1 MIEKNIVG
9 TYSREEAYP
18 VFQHEAKEEPAI
30 KPVDYSISTVG
41 RVAAINGVIGKVD
54 PLDQWRAFSERLR
67 DRRLALEQASTTAQ
81 QTGSGTR
88 PESLSPQARRAASQA
103 RKAYRDQQFQRTY
116 EQDMVNIEHDTDPMV
131 LGLQRYL
138 ALVNDPIP
146 DEHLKAYETPDEP
159 DEPVVA
165 PALDEMQTLQVKDV
179 MQRKVVCVLEST
191 TIEQVASICN
201 RRGISGVPVVS
212 TNRSLIGIVTLSD
225 IIHQMFS
232 KRSVSTYAD
241 QGGKVLEQKALA
253 ILDEP
258 VRHYMKK
265 NVITVKPET
274 SVREACEVMMQH
286 NIRRVVVA
294 RGDLVRGIFSAQDA
308 VKVLAAAH
316 LNLAD

>member
-18 VFQHEAKEEPAI
+18 VFQHEAKDEPAI
-30 KPVDYSISTVG
+30 KPVGSLSTVA
-41 RVAAINGVIGKVD
+41 RVASINGIIGQVD
-54 PLDQWRAFSERLR
+54 PIDQWRAFSERLR
-67 DRRLALEQASTTAQ
+67 ERRLAQEARSAETPEAQ
-81 QTGSGTR
+81 SR
-88 PESLSPQARRAASQA
+88 PAALSPEARRAASQA
-103 RKAYRDQQFQRTY
+103 RKAYRDQHFQRTY

-146 DEHLKAYETPDEP
+146 DEHLKAYETPADDE
-159 DEPVVA
+159 A
-165 PALDEMQTLQVKDV
+165 PGADDACGLHTLQVKDV

-201 RRGISGVPVVS
+201 RRGISGVPVV
-212 TNRSLIGIVTLSD
+212 NANKALIGIVTLSD

-265 NVITVKPET
+265 NVITVQPET

>member
-18 VFQHEAKEEPAI
+18 VFQHEAKDEPAI
-30 KPVDYSISTVG
+30 KPVGSLSAVA
-41 RVAAINGVIGKVD
+41 RVASINGIIGQVD
-54 PLDQWRAFSERLR
+54 PIDQWRAFSERLR
-67 DRRLALEQASTTAQ
+67 ERRLAQEARSAEPAAPQ
-81 QTGSGTR
+81 TR
-88 PESLSPQARRAASQA
+88 PAVLTPEARRAASQA
-103 RKAYRDQQFQRTY
+103 RKAYRDQHFQRTY

-146 DEHLKAYETPDEP
+146 DEHLKAYETPADDEVP
-159 DEPVVA
+159 GADDA
-165 PALDEMQTLQVKDV
+165 CGLHTLQVKDV

-201 RRGISGVPVVS
+201 RRGISGVPVVNA
-212 TNRSLIGIVTLSD
+212 NRALIGIVTLSD

-265 NVITVKPET
+265 NVITVQPET